1 MFFETKRLYTRELR
15 IDDLEKFVEMQNNTN
30 VMKYIT
36 GKKKSREESTKE
48 LENIIRSYKHDGQK
62 LIMGVFEKENNNF
75 VGTCAVIKNLDEE
88 YEIGYRFDEKYWG
101 FGYGTEIADCLVNY
115 AFKNMGIGCLYA
127 YVDKENYP
135 SVKILEKLSF
145 EKSDEYIDET
155 DNLVLS
161 YKKENN
167 IDK

>member
-88 YEIGYRFDEKYWG
+88 YEIGYRFD
-101 FGYGTEIADCLVNY
+101 
-115 AFKNMGIGCLYA
+115 
-127 YVDKENYP
+127 
-135 SVKILEKLSF
+135 
-145 EKSDEYIDET
+145 
-155 DNLVLS
+155 
-161 YKKENN
+161 
-167 IDK
+167 